1 MLYFKPICCIFITFP
16 TFFDYCIANVRM
28 KSNKY
33 AGIPEEY
40 YGDIVPGEYN
50 SRTKKWHVSYKDS
63 DVESEDLNIND
74 VLCSLCEI

>member
-1 MLYFKPICCIFITFP
+1 
-16 TFFDYCIANVRM
+16 M

-40 YGDIVPGEYN
+40 YGDIVPGEYK